1 MRNIGI
7 LAVVSAMATFAV
19 AQTPTIDQS
28 LEAKQPQS
36 VEISPDGR
44 SVAYTV
50 QYTNWDE
57 NSFDEQIWIAK
68 TASGEKYPLTGGKK
82 SSQSPQWSYDSRRIA
97 FKSDRDGKSQIYVI
111 APAGGEAV
119 ALTNE
124 DNGVGSFAWSPDGNW
139 IAFTSTG
146 PESKPTKDRKEK
158 YGDFEVV
165 TGDYTM
171 NHLWLVKVPEDIPLD
186 AKQKPKPEA
195 LTKGDNVQRGC
206 LFLVARFQ
214 AHRL

>member
-111 APAGGEAV
+111 APAGGEAATTV
-119 ALTNE
+119 TSASVQAAAVMRRSSGRAE
-124 DNGVGSFAWSPDGNW
+124 DDEYDTRPRCAMPVFPPCSRPHSGQASKVTTRRVSLERAASGSTSVRNASRS
-139 IAFTSTG
+139 ASSSRVFTAM
-146 PESKPTKDRKEK
+146 R
-158 YGDFEVV
+158 
-165 TGDYTM
+165 
-171 NHLWLVKVPEDIPLD
+171 
-186 AKQKPKPEA
+186 
-195 LTKGDNVQRGC
+195 
-206 LFLVARFQ
+206 
-214 AHRL
+214 